1 MPAALTGIAVT
12 GSVLVCPGLGGSILD
27 WELRYQWP
35 VSAASCS
42 RRPGIFEAGNCAMR
56 PGGLRKAKDRP
67 VMTVAEKAPVGI
79 EPTDGGFADLCLTT
93 WLRRRMLWAN
103 NLARLSHR
111 PQGHC
116 GRFCG
121 HYAPTTLRSSCTA
134 SASRLTT
141 PTMLASTRGRI
152 VVRVGFRQVGES
164 ACVTD

>member
-79 EPTDGGFADLCLTT
+79 EPTNGGFADLCLTT
-93 WLRRRMLWAN
+93 WLRRRKGPLSYSPVWPTSRPEIGSDSALAGPPIWATIRATN
-103 NLARLSHR
+103 SGD
-111 PQGHC
+111 QGAGQHS
-116 GRFCG
+116 GG
-121 HYAPTTLRSSCTA
+121 
-134 SASRLTT
+134 SASTGIRVPL
-141 PTMLASTRGRI
+141 SRG
-152 VVRVGFRQVGES
+152 
-164 ACVTD
+164 